1 MLFAE
6 LFCKAVI
13 PQFGSVSYIKEEN
26 LMAAQTPKK
35 CGNAACSCVP
45 PANAKYCSAHCEGVA
60 TKVEILCTCGH
71 PGCEMGS
78 ART

>member
-1 MLFAE
+1 MLLADC
-6 LFCKAVI
+6 CKAVV
-13 PQFGSVSYIKEEN
+13 PQVSSGVYKEEI

-35 CGNAACSCVP
+35 CGNAACVCVP

-78 ART
+78 VRA

>member
-1 MLFAE
+1 
-6 LFCKAVI
+6 
-13 PQFGSVSYIKEEN
+13 
-26 LMAAQTPKK
+26 MAAQTPKK
-35 CGNAACSCVP
+35 CGNAACVCVP

-78 ART
+78 TRT